1 MRDAVQYEK
10 NINKFFMTIKAAI
23 LADDKTLKK
32 VKDSKPQCRRQRV
45 SFDPLRYPWVIY
57 RGAKGFPTGIPGHI
71 I

>member
-10 NINKFFMTIKAAI
+10 NINEFFMTIKAAI

-32 VKDSKPQCRRQRV
+32 VPTFRRLPSIEKSGRSLGLLKNV
-45 SFDPLRYPWVIY
+45 D
-57 RGAKGFPTGIPGHI
+57 HI